1 MIASIDYIH
10 NRSIPD
16 ILKVALLASILV
28 VFSFWLQGDIS
39 IGLLDEGWLW
49 YGTWRTAL
57 GEIPIRDFFSYDPGR
72 YYWTAGWSML
82 LGNGIM
88 GLRASVAIFQVFGL
102 TLGLLAL
109 RRIIHSWW
117 LLGILGVLLMMW
129 MYPRWKIFDHCIAL
143 AGVYFAVLL
152 IEKPSIIRH
161 FAGGVFVGGAAWF
174 GRNHGLYGFVSFF
187 FLILFIWLKIE
198 RSDLFKRMAA
208 WGAGILV
215 GYCPMLF
222 MCIHVAGFFDSVI
235 DSVML
240 LFRLK
245 TTNLP
250 LPVPWPWI
258 GDFSHMNV
266 VEAAE
271 SISTGVLF
279 LMLPAFYIVAGV
291 CLIRSG
297 IDALRQN
304 AIFAAS
310 LFVGI
315 PYVHYAFSRAD
326 INHLALGIHPFLM
339 GLISLPF
346 VFKHAYKRLIGWG
359 LLAVVFV
366 MSCFSVG
373 MSSPYYQKADAPE
386 GSFKKTDIHVD
397 SIWVHRYTANL
408 FQTVMDI
415 NTQKIGPGENLLIA
429 PHWAVCYPIL
439 QRKSPLWEIFFLF
452 KETEERQRE
461 MITELKEKGV
471 DWVILGDVALDGRE
485 ELRFRNT
492 HHLVWLHLMGEF
504 EPVKAKGLPRNYQL
518 LKRK

>member
-1 MIASIDYIH
+1 MLR
-10 NRSIPD
+10 NRIPD
-16 ILKVALLASILV
+16 GLKVIFLSTILTA
-28 VFSFWLQGDIS
+28 FSFWLQGDIS

-57 GEIPIRDFFSYDPGR
+57 GEVPVRDFCSYDPGR
-72 YYWTAGWSML
+72 YYWTAGWSIL

-129 MYPRWKIFDHCIAL
+129 MYPRCKIFDHCIAL

-198 RSDLFKRMAA
+198 KFDLFKRMAA

-245 TTNLP
+245 TTNLS

-266 VEAAE
+266 IEAAE

-291 CLIRSG
+291 FLIRSG
-297 IDALRQN
+297 IDALRQK
-304 AIFAAS
+304 AILIAA
-310 LFVGI
+310 LFVGV

-326 INHLALGIHPFLM
+326 LSHLALGIHPFLM

-346 VFKHAYKRLIGWG
+346 VLKHRYRRVIGG
-359 LLAVVFV
+359 GFLSLVFV
-366 MSCFSVG
+366 MSFFSVV
-373 MSSPYYQKADAPE
+373 MYSPFYLKASASEGAFVKVDIRGDAIWLHPYKAHLFRTLKE
-386 GSFKKTDIHVD
+386 IHAKKI
-397 SIWVHRYTANL
+397 S
-408 FQTVMDI
+408 
-415 NTQKIGPGENLLIA
+415 PGENLLIA
-429 PHWAVCYPIL
+429 PHWTVFYPVFE
-439 QRKSPLWEIFFLF
+439 RTSPLREIFFLF
-452 KETEERQRE
+452 EEDEERQRQ
-461 MITELKEKGV
+461 MIAELKEKNV
-471 DWVILGDVALDGRE
+471 HWVILGDVAFDGRQD
-485 ELRFRNT
+485 LRFRNT
-492 HHLVWLHLMGEF
+492 HHLLWKHIIDHF
-504 EPVKAKGLPRNYQL
+504 EPVEAEGLPGNYQL